1 MHSNPQSWKRKG
13 GCRRTTSK
21 SKKAVLGTILA
32 DPDEAL
38 LAAEE
43 FGLDKADF
51 YLIGANGFI
60 EGEWL

>member
-1 MHSNPQSWKRKG
+1 MEKKR
-13 GCRRTTSK
+13 RLPPHDEQ

-32 DPDEAL
+32 EPEEAL
-38 LAAEE
+38 LAAGE
-43 FGLDKADF
+43 FGLNKADF